1 MFDLTPH
8 KLAKKISKHI
18 IHFNPEFRRLQ
29 DNIRYGLEWMLA
41 TVNQVFIVIILA
53 EFFGYL
59 AQALIV
65 LASGGLFRM
74 ISGGSHF
81 KNYNLCLIFSTLQI
95 LFITYIS
102 IEFESHF
109 TFWTKSVLKILL
121 VFSFFITFKNSP
133 KLQKKKHLFTPDHKK
148 KLKIGSIGIF
158 SCLLLISL
166 MGDDHHKYGIW
177 MALILQSITLTNIWD
192 KILLSL
198 DKRF

>member
-1 MFDLTPH
+1 M
-8 KLAKKISKHI
+8 
-18 IHFNPEFRRLQ
+18 
-29 DNIRYGLEWMLA
+29 
-41 TVNQVFIVIILA
+41 
-53 EFFGYL
+53 
-59 AQALIV
+59 
-65 LASGGLFRM
+65 
-74 ISGGSHF
+74 
-81 KNYNLCLIFSTLQI
+81 
-95 LFITYIS
+95 
-102 IEFESHF
+102 
-109 TFWTKSVLKILL
+109 LKILL